1 MQGQRWVVGLDLE
14 KFFDPVNH
22 DILLSRVARKVE
34 DRRVLKLIR
43 AYFEA
48 GISDNGLVTVSN

>member
-1 MQGQRWVVGLDLE
+1 MGLDLE